1 MRFVTLAALA
11 GLFALPAPVLAQEA
25 EALPDPDVAMN
36 EALYRAA
43 SEMADP
49 ERQEQVAALAGTV
62 LEAMLDM
69 PVGPLMRAAETMAG
83 RDGEDIDPDLT
94 LADVAGPD
102 ALDSAEEISE
112 RLPEMMQTLAAFTYA
127 MDGVLPEMRRTVEAA
142 AEKMAKDLPR
152 GDR

>member
-1 MRFVTLAALA
+1 MRFVTFAAIA
-11 GLFALPAPVLAQEA
+11 AVFAVPAPVLAQEA

-49 ERQEQVAALAGTV
+49 ERQEQVAAMAGTV
-62 LEAMLDM
+62 LEAMMDM

-102 ALDSAEEISE
+102 ALDSADEISE
-112 RLPEMMQTLAAFTYA
+112 RVPEMMQTLAAFAYA
-127 MDGVLPEMRRTVEAA
+127 MDGVLPEMRRAMEGA
-142 AEKMAKDLPR
+142 AERMAKDLPR
-152 GDR
+152 SRR